1 MRIVLTVVATA
12 VIVLAVLFGLRWFDL
27 VSQDAANVG
36 FVTGIVV
43 ALVMALANRQK
54 SSTG

>member
-12 VIVLAVLFGLRWFDL
+12 VIVLAVLFGLRWFEL

-43 ALVMALANRQK
+43 AVVISLANRRK
-54 SSTG
+54 GSTG